1 VKNIKL
7 KFIRKLAIFLSFFC
21 FILEPEFLYCQEE
34 WILSGP
40 PGGIVTEIAV
50 IPDNS
55 NTVIAA
61 NQAPFTGLM
70 KSSDDGESWEVLDEG
85 LNFDIPSPNT
95 AIHAL
100 ALDLVFPDTMFIS
113 IRSSYSTYGF
123 YRTQNAGENWQII
136 DDSAMRA
143 ITAKNGRVYASPVS
157 GGLLASFDG
166 GENWQDIA
174 PNLPSATHILLDPE
188 HLDTLYV
195 GTYGN
200 GLYRSPDSGS
210 SFEQIGFPDTTIRAF
225 DVVSTDTFSLI
236 VVSAGDIFIGNR
248 VYISLNNGESW
259 IPRNEGLQSEY
270 PLNEVLA
277 LVISPDNPDVLY
289 AGTWYG
295 MYKTVDQG
303 LNWFP
308 MNDGL
313 EIPTI
318 LFPEPEPVAVLAL
331 AMDPNDP
338 NILYAGTDRKGL
350 FKTTN
355 GGDQWSLIGIP
366 ATLVTGLSVSPL
378 NPELI
383 YAGAEDGFY
392 VKRDGRWT
400 PTTLWGGETSGIKS
414 VASSPIDSNLVIAS
428 YNNAIFTPLVHKS
441 TDGGQTWEMTQM
453 LFDGSDV
460 WNIIFDPIFPE
471 RVYGVWWWL
480 LVHTGGLIIS
490 DDSGDTWDIVELGEA
505 TDLAINPENS
515 DELYLLEISGKVQ
528 KSSDR
533 GINWTTI
540 RTETDTSHYS
550 IAIDPFN
557 PENIYLGT
565 YSVWKSPDGGDTW
578 TRTGLNKWVLDLAFD
593 ENSGYLYAATY
604 GSGVCFTTDGGETW
618 DSLNVPANPYLWS
631 IDIGEGE
638 DHSIIYVGSFGTGVF
653 EWSEEITAIPQPEND
668 NILPNIYTLL
678 QNYPNPFNER
688 TLIKFGGLKANHV
701 SLKIINIRGQIVRTL
716 VNEYKPAGQYSVY
729 WDGKDDAGEK
739 VASGL
744 YLYNLKFGN
753 FSKTKKLLFIK

>member
-1 VKNIKL
+1 M
-7 KFIRKLAIFLSFFC
+7 
-21 FILEPEFLYCQEE
+21 
-34 WILSGP
+34 SGP
-40 PGGIVTEIAV
+40 SGGIVTEIAV

-55 NTVIAA
+55 NTIIAA
-61 NQAPFTGLM
+61 NQTSFTGLM
-70 KSSDDGESWEVLDEG
+70 KSSDDGESWEVLYEG

-95 AIHAL
+95 AIRAL

-113 IRSSYSTYGF
+113 IRSSYSSYGF

-136 DDSAMRA
+136 MEGITFRA
-143 ITAKNGRVYASPVS
+143 IAAKNGRVYTSPES

-166 GENWQDIA
+166 GETWQDIA
-174 PNLPSATHILLDPE
+174 PTLPSATHILFDPE

-200 GLYRSPDSGS
+200 GLYRSPDGGS
-210 SFEQIGFPDTTIRAF
+210 SFEQIGFPDTTIKAF
-225 DVVSTDTFSLI
+225 DVVLTNTSSLI

-277 LVISPDNPDVLY
+277 LVISPENPNVLY

-308 MNDGL
+308 INDGL

-318 LFPEPEPVAVLAL
+318 LFPEPEPVDVLAL

-355 GGDQWSLIGIP
+355 GGEEWSLIGIP

-378 NPELI
+378 NPGLI

-392 VKRDGRWT
+392 VKRDGRWV

-414 VASSPIDSNLVIAS
+414 IATSPIDSNLVIAS
-428 YNNAIFTPLVHKS
+428 YNNAIFMPLVHKS

-471 RVYGVWWWL
+471 RVYGVWCWP

-490 DDSGDTWDIVELGEA
+490 EDSGDTWDIVELGEA
-505 TDLAINPENS
+505 TDLAINIENS

-528 KSSDR
+528 RSTDR

-540 RTETDTSHYS
+540 RTETDTSHYA
-550 IAIDPFN
+550 IAIDPLN

-578 TRTGLNKWVLDLAFD
+578 TRTNLNKWVLDLAFD

-618 DSLNVPANPYLWS
+618 DSLNVPANPYLRL

-653 EWSEEITAIPQPEND
+653 EWSEEITPVIPPEND
-668 NILPNIYTLL
+668 NKPPSSYTLL
-678 QNYPNPFNER
+678 QNYPNPFNLNTKIFFR
-688 TLIKFGGLKANHV
+688 VGKHSYVWLNIYNIQGQLVKTLINGLK
-701 SLKIINIRGQIVRTL
+701 KPGDYIIPWNGMD
-716 VNEYKPAGQYSVY
+716 ES
-729 WDGKDDAGEK
+729 GKE
-739 VASGL
+739 VASGIYIYTL
-744 YLYNLKFGN
+744 NSVS
-753 FSKTKKLLFIK
+753 FSKSRKMVLIK